1 MTTTSLVSLASNITQ
16 INVRVRTSAAFSLG
30 QLTIGRAWVDKDGNG
45 MVDRG
50 EPPVPGVV
58 LTMENGTRVVAD
70 ADGRFSIP
78 EVERGDHVLRLSPD
92 HIPADLEPVAYGTRS
107 AGDPWTRFL
116 HTLAEPIWPRLT
128 CLFARLIADIST
140 SACSL

>member
-107 AGDPWTRFL
+107 AGDPWTRF
-116 HTLAEPIWPRLT
+116 TLWPSQ
-128 CLFARLIADIST
+128 FGQG
-140 SACSL
+140 